1 MKKLLFWLSLFCLV
15 ALFTK
20 PTFAFAEN
28 KVGVNIGDHFS
39 DFGKAVNLV
48 GDGGWVVIM
57 ACPGDGD
64 KIAKLVT
71 DYPKVNLVIRG
82 HYPSQI
88 PTEENNKLAKLWTAT
103 LASIPSPNK
112 IYFMPWNEPNHENEG
127 GGPTAGNVTYQY
139 SQFLK
144 SQLES
149 AGILGSKIILLSPM
163 VDKLNDSFVN
173 GSFFTNP
180 GGKSGFYSLFNG
192 SSINEYDQFNPGP
205 CTAAAPQNNC
215 KYNEIGIPGPYYS
228 LESGVAGTCT
238 PPCYRDS
245 ELRQMLETSWN
256 KWSTDP
262 NFKMFAIFSYDP
274 HRAGEWDI
282 FESGLAT
289 ENYLRNIRQ
298 TGCCTQAITP
308 VSSSTG
314 LTACPGKLNSFYIN
328 SESECTEC
336 GSMIGACKPI
346 VEPVTYGEE
355 KSKDTI
361 SINEE
366 AKYSKR
372 NDACITSNFSGK
384 ISITNFEI
392 PFVNNLNK
400 FFLGP
405 YVDNPKA
412 RLAKPSPDPMKD
424 SGVLEKLLS
433 SEYQDKLKRDF
444 LVEIIARA
452 SESKGR
458 YKFFRIEGM
467 SPQQILTKFDSGA
480 TDPNFINVIWPQVPL
495 FANEETEGEVVF
507 SGSGFEKPDNI
518 VKTAVP
524 EVYRL
529 NKASELFAKI
539 VGTKNNS
546 VLAESTQN
554 GQVLQATACVET
566 AMVPEDKF
574 SGETKTGYGE
584 NICTKETL
592 QVREKPIEG
601 TRVFIN
607 DAGEDCA
614 PQGGC
619 DINADSS
626 PSDVENR
633 CCGNKGKCH
642 VKYDADGNP
651 HGECD
656 DGAPNRCEGGY
667 CRGGGSDFVSGCCI
681 PSYTEKTKNFEDIP
695 AKLNSVNRVPY
706 LDKIEENVLGAFRA
720 LLPNP
725 QSSDTQTTETLAK
738 PFKKVAGES
747 RANVKIEFDPPQT
760 NGNSFRVD
768 NVDTQV
774 SLLFH
779 NLGTII
785 NVKDFFAK
793 KVVWPFR
800 IASASDTPGTL
811 DYTIDYKNPNISISN
826 LTKTNVIQSV
836 KSSWSGSKIEE
847 NWDLVS
853 TAAISHGWNPA
864 FVIALWIEESGAS
877 GVDAWDLGCLGG
889 NKNNI
894 QSQLDCLFDQTVT
907 YSNGPFDQF
916 MCMYSEGKPAPCTF
930 STNPNFTR
938 NLKYWYDRLTQ

>member
-1 MKKLLFWLSLFCLV
+1 MKKLLFWLPLFFLIT
-15 ALFTK
+15 LFLK

-39 DFGKAVNLV
+39 DFGKAVSLV

-127 GGPTAGNVTYQY
+127 GGTTAGNVTYQY

-144 SQLES
+144 SQLGS

-163 VDKLNDSFVN
+163 IDKLNDSFVS

-180 GGKSGFYSLFNG
+180 GGKSGFYGLFSG

-238 PPCYRDS
+238 PPCYKDS

-298 TGCCTQAITP
+298 PGCCTQAITP

-346 VEPVTYGEE
+346 IEPVTYGEE

-384 ISITNFEI
+384 ITITNFEI

-480 TDPNFINVIWPQVPL
+480 TDSNFINVIWPQVPL
-495 FANEETEGEVVF
+495 FANEETEGEIVF
-507 SGSGFEKPDNI
+507 SGSGFEAPNNV

-529 NKASELFAKI
+529 NKAAELFAKI
-539 VGTKNNS
+539 VGTKDYT

-554 GQVLQATACVET
+554 GQFLQAATCAVT
-566 AMVPEDKF
+566 TPVPEDKF

-584 NICTKETL
+584 NICVKDTL
-592 QVREKPIEG
+592 QLRDKPIQG
-601 TRVFIN
+601 TRTFVN
-607 DAGEDCA
+607 DAERSCGNTGGCELQPGQSTVVDKCCGTNGKCAKDANGDYYCNEVGCNFCWGGPADREGCCA
-614 PQGGC
+614 P
-619 DINADSS
+619 DYA
-626 PSDVENR
+626 
-633 CCGNKGKCH
+633 
-642 VKYDADGNP
+642 
-651 HGECD
+651 
-656 DGAPNRCEGGY
+656 
-667 CRGGGSDFVSGCCI
+667 
-681 PSYTEKTKNFEDIP
+681 EKSKKFEDVP
-695 AKLNSVNRVPY
+695 AKLNSVNKIPY
-706 LDKIEENVLGAFRA
+706 LDKIEKNVLGAFRA

-725 QSSDTQTTETLAK
+725 QPSDTQTTETLAE

-747 RANVKIEFDPPQT
+747 KANVKIEFDPPQT

-793 KVVWPFR
+793 KVVWPFK
-800 IASASDTPGTL
+800 IGSSSGTPGTL
-811 DYTIDYKNPNISISN
+811 DYIIDYKNPNIAISN
-826 LTKTNVIQSV
+826 TTKANVVQSV
-836 KSSWSGSKIEE
+836 KSSWSASKIEE

-853 TAAISHGWNPA
+853 SAAISHGWNPA

-894 QSQLDCLFDQTVT
+894 QSQLDCLFDQTVS